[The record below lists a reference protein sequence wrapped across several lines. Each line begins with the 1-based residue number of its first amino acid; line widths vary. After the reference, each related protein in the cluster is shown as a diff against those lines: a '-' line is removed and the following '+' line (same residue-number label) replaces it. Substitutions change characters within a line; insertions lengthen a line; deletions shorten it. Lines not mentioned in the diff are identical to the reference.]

1 MLHIVQLHVNWAF
14 HKDQKEDTSQHCH
27 IFVGDLGND
36 IDDRALFEA
45 FEGCGNCSDA
55 RVMWDQATG
64 RSEMSPCL

>member
-1 MLHIVQLHVNWAF
+1 MPHIVQGHVNWAF

-45 FEGCGNCSDA
+45 SEGYDNCSGA
-55 RVMWDQATG
+55 KVMWDEATG
-64 RSEMSPCL
+64 RSELSSCS